1 MNKTRQLCKLRQ
13 PICNEL
19 FAVVEYCEKL
29 LGNGYWK
36 KGDLGLTKKP
46 NIFYF
51 LISQF
56 VYYSQL
62 CLF

>member
-29 LGNGYWK
+29 LGRNGYWK

-46 NIFYF
+46 NIF
-51 LISQF
+51 
-56 VYYSQL
+56 
-62 CLF
+62 